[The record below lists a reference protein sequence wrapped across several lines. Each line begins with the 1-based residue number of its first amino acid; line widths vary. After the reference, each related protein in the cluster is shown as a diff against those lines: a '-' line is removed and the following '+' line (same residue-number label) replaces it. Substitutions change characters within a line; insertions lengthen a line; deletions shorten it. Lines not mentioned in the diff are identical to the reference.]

1 MPGVGRPGWAGRGRR
16 YSSGRAGRVTQGGNK
31 AWQGGLW
38 SQGGK
43 GTRGPAAGALFL
55 SSRPARCVT
64 EAEVGPR
71 KLWPKPRLAVP
82 LRLRPHP
89 SPRPGLQDGRP
100 ADLVRAAAA
109 EHREQAA
116 GAPDLSPGQS
126 LAAWPR
132 AHAAT
137 LCNRGGPRAHSA
149 TLRNRGVLAALPE
162 DPSLGPRPALWWQ
175 PFKSPSPQNP

>member
-16 YSSGRAGRVTQGGNK
+16 CSSGRAGRVTQGGNK

-89 SPRPGLQDGRP
+89 SPAPVQGYKMDDLLTSYVQQMLSTVNKQRDPRTSVP
-100 ADLVRAAAA
+100 A
-109 EHREQAA
+109 
-116 GAPDLSPGQS
+116 SP
-126 LAAWPR
+126 
-132 AHAAT
+132 
-137 LCNRGGPRAHSA
+137 
-149 TLRNRGVLAALPE
+149 
-162 DPSLGPRPALWWQ
+162 
-175 PFKSPSPQNP
+175 